1 MFWPLTYLCLSDVWA
16 PMNPR
21 LTFLRLR
28 KDMFPNWHLPMLFIL
43 FWFNSSRS
51 WTFIN
56 LCLSDVRRLTLSL
69 GDGSTAS
76 RFTSRVFS
84 PAWLGFTTISHFL
97 SLIKLPK
104 IHQMNQSR
112 NCLIVLLDCLAQC
125 PLPVCLHTD
134 EAQWPSI
141 WPLISFSLTLYCFL
155 LWSSLSMNL

>member
-1 MFWPLTYLCLSDVWA
+1 MKKKVFHISICLCCPSYS
-16 PMNPR
+16 
-21 LTFLRLR
+21 
-28 KDMFPNWHLPMLFIL
+28 IL
-43 FWFNSSRS
+43 FHSIIWNPYVLANHLSLSVRRLGSDESEAYFSEAEKGYVPKLAFANAVYIILVQ
-51 WTFIN
+51 FIQVLN
-56 LCLSDVRRLTLSL
+56 IHQSLSVRRLTLSL
-69 GDGSTAS
+69 DDGSTAS

-134 EAQWPSI
+134 EAQ
-141 WPLISFSLTLYCFL
+141 
-155 LWSSLSMNL
+155 